1 MGLGILGGG
10 VATARKLFEL
20 GAELTIT
27 DMKTAEYLKPSLE
40 KLKDLENIKFVLG
53 EHREEDFLNNEIIV
67 VNPDVPTDNKFVK
80 FAKENGKVIE
90 NELSLFYKLCN
101 TRNTVGIT
109 GTRGKTTT
117 VNWTAHLLEV
127 PIVGNSPDNPFL
139 GDRVSQN
146 LERLALEIP
155 SFQLELVGEYT
166 DSLGYKLSPHVAV
179 ITNLYRDHINRH
191 KTMEG
196 YALAKANIFKY
207 QNEDD
212 YLILNKDNEWT
223 DFFLQQKPKSKVI
236 LFSKEDN
243 FDFLDK
249 DNFVAKW
256 GEHNLAN
263 LIVAIQVAKIFGIA
277 DDKIKER
284 IETLPQIKF
293 RQEKVFDNG
302 EIEIY
307 NDTSATSPEAT
318 IAAVERFKVS
328 ENLIL
333 ISGGTDKELE
343 FAGFAKEIRNMIK
356 PENLLLLSGSA
367 TEKMKKELNLDSYN
381 EFDTLEDCVKKALDL
396 AKSLVGKKVILFSPA
411 SKSFEKFKNEFDR
424 GEKFNEL
431 VKKLT

>member
-1 MGLGILGGG
+1 M
-10 VATARKLFEL
+10 
-20 GAELTIT
+20 
-27 DMKTAEYLKPSLE
+27 
-40 KLKDLENIKFVLG
+40 
-53 EHREEDFLNNEIIV
+53 
-67 VNPDVPTDNKFVK
+67 
-80 FAKENGKVIE
+80 
-90 NELSLFYKLCN
+90 
-101 TRNTVGIT
+101 
-109 GTRGKTTT
+109 
-117 VNWTAHLLEV
+117 
-127 PIVGNSPDNPFL
+127 
-139 GDRVSQN
+139 
-146 LERLALEIP
+146 
-155 SFQLELVGEYT
+155 
-166 DSLGYKLSPHVAV
+166 
-179 ITNLYRDHINRH
+179 
-191 KTMEG
+191 
-196 YALAKANIFKY
+196 
-207 QNEDD
+207 
-212 YLILNKDNEWT
+212 
-223 DFFLQQKPKSKVI
+223 QQKPKSKVI

-249 DNFVAKW
+249 DNFVARW

-263 LIVAIQVAKIFGIA
+263 LVVAIRVAKIFGIA

-343 FAGFAKEIRNMIK
+343 FAGFAKEIGSMVK
-356 PENLLLLSGSA
+356 PENLVLLSGSA

-424 GEKFNEL
+424 GEKFNVIVKEL
-431 VKKLT
+431 I